1 MKNQA
6 DLLQKLIAS
15 LRADVDLANSRLSVG
30 YYYSSLPLAV
40 TDAVFSIGVRYETVV
55 NAVHH
60 LARRAGWAVY
70 RPHGSPYL
78 PAEQQ
83 HTMSELLG
91 EFPKVAHAI
100 EIFGNRGYANPAAAH
115 PTLKAILVQRV
126 ASVLVANGIETF
138 NDFAAFPNPSTLD
151 GTLRALP
158 SMSSGVVVFYL
169 RMLCGYETEI
179 KSDRH
184 IHAFIRA
191 ASGESTLVLSNAEA
205 VSLMQEAARSLAAE
219 DGLRHVTPRLLDHAV
234 WSVQRQVRGQKPKQ
248 ALAPATLL
256 TPPVGA
262 SDRGSGG
269 HSGFRGV
276 MSINDF
282 WPFFVKSGVTPSGLE
297 FSVDEQERLHII
309 SPRSKNK
316 NYKIGKVTVAK
327 YLTQAHEV
335 RFRRDH
341 GWFCNVYDL
350 ALGQFV

>member
-1 MKNQA
+1 
-6 DLLQKLIAS
+6 
-15 LRADVDLANSRLSVG
+15 
-30 YYYSSLPLAV
+30 
-40 TDAVFSIGVRYETVV
+40 
-55 NAVHH
+55 
-60 LARRAGWAVY
+60 
-70 RPHGSPYL
+70 
-78 PAEQQ
+78 
-83 HTMSELLG
+83 
-91 EFPKVAHAI
+91 
-100 EIFGNRGYANPAAAH
+100 
-115 PTLKAILVQRV
+115 
-126 ASVLVANGIETF
+126 
-138 NDFAAFPNPSTLD
+138 
-151 GTLRALP
+151 
-158 SMSSGVVVFYL
+158 
-169 RMLCGYETEI
+169 
-179 KSDRH
+179 
-184 IHAFIRA
+184 
-191 ASGESTLVLSNAEA
+191 
-205 VSLMQEAARSLAAE
+205 
-219 DGLRHVTPRLLDHAV
+219 LRHVTPRLLDHAV